1 MSTETTPRQSPSSR
15 RCVMRSEIAAVDA
28 LLLRFGEAIDPAV
41 SDHILALYR
50 VLKSAQITGF
60 IEIIPA
66 YTTLYIQFD
75 PRRYTHEAVTSI
87 VQEYEARIDREPTT
101 PAPRT
106 LTIPV
111 YYDTEVGWDLE
122 RVADAQGLSIEEV
135 IALHSSRTYRVYMIG
150 FMPGFGYMGE
160 VDERIATPR
169 LATPRTD
176 IPARSVAIANT
187 QCAIYPMASPGG
199 WNIIGRTPLELF
211 DPSLEG
217 FSLLRPGDQVTFE
230 PIDRERF
237 LELGGVL

>member
-1 MSTETTPRQSPSSR
+1 
-15 RCVMRSEIAAVDA
+15 MRSEIAAVDA
-28 LLLRFGEAIDPAV
+28 LLLRFGEAIDPDV

-50 VLKSAQITGF
+50 ALKSADIPGL

-75 PRRYTHEAVTSI
+75 PRRYTHEAVVSI
-87 VQEYEARIDREPTT
+87 VQEYEARIDREPA

-111 YYDTEVGWDLE
+111 YYGTEVGWDLE
-122 RVADAQGLSIEEV
+122 QVADAHDLSIAEV

-160 VDERIATPR
+160 VDDRIATPR
-169 LATPRTD
+169 LATPRAD

-187 QCAIYPMASPGG
+187 QCAIYPMVSPGG
-199 WNIIGRTPLELF
+199 WNILGRTPLELF

-217 FSLLRPGDQVTFE
+217 FSLLHPGDQVTFE
-230 PIDRERF
+230 PIGRERF
-237 LELGGVL
+237 LELGGEL

>member
-1 MSTETTPRQSPSSR
+1 MH
-15 RCVMRSEIAAVDA
+15 SEIAAVDA
-28 LLLRFGEAIDPAV
+28 LLLRFGEAIDPEV

-50 VLKSAQITGF
+50 ALKLAHIAGL

-75 PRRYTHEAVTSI
+75 PRRYTHEAVASI
-87 VQEYEARIDREPTT
+87 VQEYEARIDREPA

-106 LTIPV
+106 LIIPV
-111 YYDTEVGWDLE
+111 YYDTEAGWDLR
-122 RVADAQGLSIEEV
+122 RVADAHDLGIEEV

-169 LATPRTD
+169 LTTPRAD

-199 WNIIGRTPLELF
+199 WNILGRTPLELF
-211 DPSLEG
+211 DPSLKG
-217 FSLLRPGDQVTFE
+217 FSLLHPGDQVTFE
-230 PIDRERF
+230 PICRERF